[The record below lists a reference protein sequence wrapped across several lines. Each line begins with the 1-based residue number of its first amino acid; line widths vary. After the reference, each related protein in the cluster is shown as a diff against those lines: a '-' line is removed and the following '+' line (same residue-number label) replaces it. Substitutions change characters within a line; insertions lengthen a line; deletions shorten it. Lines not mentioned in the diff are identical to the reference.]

1 MVPRATATKNR
12 FPIFNCMEKFQIDN
26 AQPLAALLGCI
37 NRIAHCESKVGAC
50 ALSQR
55 IGSLLV
61 ALLLAVPAQA
71 GTACDPDPCR
81 GMIGKPFSA
90 ELAEEARLI
99 AGAKSVRPSGPGIP
113 TSADV
118 RGDRLNVL
126 LDEKHIVVGFR
137 CG

>member
-1 MVPRATATKNR
+1 M
-12 FPIFNCMEKFQIDN
+12 
-26 AQPLAALLGCI
+26 LGCI
-37 NRIAHCESKVGAC
+37 NKIAQGGSKPGAC

-55 IGSLLV
+55 ICWPVLV
-61 ALLLAVPAQA
+61 AVVLAVPAQA
-71 GTACDPDPCR
+71 STACDPDPCR

-126 LDEKHIVVGFR
+126 VDEKRIVVGFR

>member
-1 MVPRATATKNR
+1 MR
-12 FPIFNCMEKFQIDN
+12 
-26 AQPLAALLGCI
+26 GCI
-37 NRIAHCESKVGAC
+37 NRIAHGGSKAGAC

-55 IGSLLV
+55 ICWSLLV
-61 ALLLAVPAQA
+61 TLLLAVPAQA